1 MALCLIVSS
10 LALAPLA
17 AAFSPWTL
25 NVPDLLSSDTSSL
38 FQASA
43 VTLQNGTVLVAGGK
57 KKSGQVLPPK
67 ETQLYD
73 PQANEWRLGPRMTYG
88 RTGGFGMVTL
98 ADGRVMAAGG
108 TVYLN
113 DGSGYTS
120 DKLAAT
126 VEILDP
132 TTGVWEPTAEM
143 TVPRQAVIL
152 AALPDGSAVA
162 IGGTNRGD
170 SYGDGLKTAERWDP
184 STQVW
189 TAIGQQ
195 VTRGLNGG
203 QAVTLTNGSVL
214 VYGKYSQLTFIYD
227 PATQTF
233 KGGNAQMSIT
243 RGSSFGLAALHN
255 GSIIAAGGYSG
266 SSNLGS
272 AEIYM
277 PTENKWVQIHDMN
290 YVRAGATATT
300 LKNSS
305 VLVIG
310 ASDSSAWSQTAE
322 LWDSSAWRCFSNTS
336 LPAADG
342 GSCGMLTCQRTTDG
356 SGIDLKSCQEACGPP
371 PLKICQGLNT
381 CQNGGTCVIEPPDLP
396 QTVAGGGG
404 SRRRRQLQNDP
415 KNPGSCALQDMTQRT
430 AEVNAQCCG
439 SDDGTCSGGIPT
451 TCDAGC
457 AAVFIPFW
465 DQCGA
470 AFANGGV
477 DFLGVL
483 ALCEERKR
491 GYMCACAQGW
501 DGIDCEH
508 STAPPKAPTKTCG
521 ACLPCNACGA
531 CRDCTVCNRYCTHL
545 YGSAYCHG
553 YACAGRRRL
562 SSNSTTNST
571 SQAKV

>member
-1 MALCLIVSS
+1 MALSLIVSS

-25 NVPDLLSSDTSSL
+25 NVPDLLSSDTTSSM

-143 TVPRQAVIL
+143 TAPRQAVIL

-214 VYGKYSQLTFIYD
+214 VYGRYSERTFIYD

-322 LWDSSAWRCFSNTS
+322 LWDSSTWRCFSNTS

-381 CQNGGTCVIEPPDLP
+381 CQNGGTCVIEPPDSP

-404 SRRRRQLQNDP
+404 SRRRRRQLQNDP
-415 KNPGSCALQDMTQRT
+415 KNPGFCALQDMTQRT
-430 AEVNAQCCG
+430 AEVNAHCCG

-508 STAPPKAPTKTCG
+508 STAPPPPPPPATSCTSDGRPGGGTSCYGGSCGHRCTCG
-521 ACLPCNACGA
+521 CCGDH
-531 CRDCTVCNRYCTHL
+531 CCGC
-545 YGSAYCHG
+545 
-553 YACAGRRRL
+553 
-562 SSNSTTNST
+562 
-571 SQAKV
+571 